1 MQNIP
6 AATQIEALLREHG
19 INVRVVGS
27 IITGHM
33 VAYVAPDFFPS
44 SMEATRLATHIE
56 LKLGLKRAT
65 AKYQQESDRYLFRF
79 QTGPVL

>member
-1 MQNIP
+1 MTNLP
-6 AATQIEALLREHG
+6 VAARVEAIFREHG
-19 INVRVVGS
+19 INVRVASS

-79 QTGPVL
+79 QTGPTL